1 MPTDW
6 DATID
11 AGGTATTLDAIDGW
25 TEHESLLG
33 LSGDAVPQLASA
45 STTSIAAGD
54 AKMRR
59 EVEITGTTGISSF
72 GAADAGMVRK
82 LRFTSSGCTV
92 NHNAAILCPGGANI
106 TSEVGTTLEAWKLA
120 TGDDWIVVDVRH
132 PSDLVTVGPA
142 LPPGFIF
149 GLTLSN
155 NTTDATNDI
164 DIAPGKAR
172 DDADTVNMELASVL
186 TKRLDANWGEGP
198 NQGFLDTGS
207 KANNTTYHVFEIG
220 NGANTDALAS
230 ASLSSPVMPT
240 GLAGI
245 YTTKRRIGS
254 IITDGSGAIRAFQQT
269 GDEFLLATPPLDAA
283 TTIGTSRTLQALTV
297 PAGLAVEALIRATTN
312 SAQSILVQPPFEA
325 DAAPSATASP
335 LFSAYTSQTATI
347 AVRTNTSRQVAL
359 RATASST
366 AIYIATRGWIDR
378 RGRDA

>member
-72 GAADAGMVRK
+72 GAAKAGMVRK

-155 NTTDATNDI
+155 NATDATNDI
-164 DIAPGKAR
+164 DIATGKAR
-172 DDADTVNMELASVL
+172 DGDDSANLVLASAL
-186 TKRLDANWGEGP
+186 TKRLDANWSVGT
-198 NQGFLDTGS
+198 NQGGLDTGS
-207 KANNTTYHVFEIG
+207 KANSTTYHVWLISDG
-220 NGANTDALAS
+220 S
-230 ASLSSPVMPT
+230 AVDVLFSTSVSAPT
-240 GLAGI
+240 IPGI
-245 YTTKRRIGS
+245 YTLKRRIGS

>member
-33 LSGDAVPQLASA
+33 LLGDAVPQLASA

-54 AKMRR
+54 AEMRR

-72 GAADAGMVRK
+72 GAADAGMVRA
-82 LRFTSSGCTV
+82 LRFVSAGCTV
-92 NHNAAILCPGGANI
+92 NHSSAILCPGGASI
-106 TSEVGTTLEAWKLA
+106 TSEAGTRLVVWKLD
-120 TGDDWIVVDVRH
+120 TSDDWRVVDVFH
-132 PSDLVTVGPA
+132 PSALVTVGAA
-142 LPPGFIF
+142 LPPGTLF

-155 NTTDATNDI
+155 NATDATNDI
-164 DIAPGKAR
+164 DIATGKAR
-172 DDADTVNMELASVL
+172 DGDDSANLVLASAL
-186 TKRLDANWGEGP
+186 TKRLDANWSVGT
-198 NQGFLDTGS
+198 NQGGLDTGS
-207 KANNTTYHVFEIG
+207 KANSTTYHVWLISDG
-220 NGANTDALAS
+220 S
-230 ASLSSPVMPT
+230 AVDVLFSTSVSAPT
-240 GLAGI
+240 IPGI
-245 YTTKRRIGS
+245 YTLKRRIGS

>member
-11 AGGTATTLDAIDGW
+11 AGGTATTPDAIDGW

-54 AKMRR
+54 AEMRR

-142 LPPGFIF
+142 LPPVFIF

-186 TKRLDANWGEGP
+186 K
-198 NQGFLDTGS
+198 
-207 KANNTTYHVFEIG
+207 
-220 NGANTDALAS
+220 LAS
-230 ASLSSPVMPT
+230 REP
-240 GLAGI
+240 
-245 YTTKRRIGS
+245 
-254 IITDGSGAIRAFQQT
+254 
-269 GDEFLLATPPLDAA
+269 
-283 TTIGTSRTLQALTV
+283 
-297 PAGLAVEALIRATTN
+297 
-312 SAQSILVQPPFEA
+312 
-325 DAAPSATASP
+325 
-335 LFSAYTSQTATI
+335 
-347 AVRTNTSRQVAL
+347 
-359 RATASST
+359 
-366 AIYIATRGWIDR
+366 
-378 RGRDA
+378 